1 MAAPEQV
8 HMVMIV
14 VELLTVLAVLIV
26 VRRSHRALTQRWMN
40 RAQAVQ
46 SELGRMRGT
55 VLDLKRR
62 LDETERRAEFLSPPA
77 VSQSSLNLNRRA
89 QAIRMLRRGAHA
101 EQVSAALSIP
111 VKQVELL
118 LKVSQLAAASSDS
131 GQTVEPQNRVH

>member
-1 MAAPEQV
+1 
-8 HMVMIV
+8 
-14 VELLTVLAVLIV
+14 VLAVLIV
-26 VRRSHRALTQRWMN
+26 VRRSQFALTQRWMN

-55 VLDLKRR
+55 VQELKRR
-62 LDETERRAEFLSPPA
+62 LDETERRAELMSPPA
-77 VSQSSLNLNRRA
+77 VSPTSLNLNRRA

-111 VKQVELL
+111 VKQVEFL

-131 GQTVEPQNRVH
+131 GHTAELHNI